1 MLGQVLGQ
9 SIQKEQCTA
18 SLHFEEEGREKFS
31 LKMMLQAPAY
41 DEDGETIGM
50 TTNSDVSSH
59 LSPIFFLLFEKV
71 QQPIDK
77 EGGITENIYLSAGED
92 VQVSGGGERE
102 ATGSGF
108 SSEKWLWKE
117 GLYIPDASF
126 LDDNICAQSQR

>member
-18 SLHFEEEGREKFS
+18 SLHFEEEEREKLS

-59 LSPIFFLLFEKV
+59 PEK
-71 QQPIDK
+71 
-77 EGGITENIYLSAGED
+77 N
-92 VQVSGGGERE
+92 
-102 ATGSGF
+102 
-108 SSEKWLWKE
+108 
-117 GLYIPDASF
+117 
-126 LDDNICAQSQR
+126 